1 VSSGIEGIEYT
12 VRRSDRARRIRVTVD
27 AAGQVEV
34 VIPRRTSLRE
44 ADAAARHF
52 RPWIERQ
59 LAKHAVRSQTL
70 EARGDTLPYLGET
83 LTLVGEPDRSR
94 VHRRGEALLVPA
106 AHAGQRALF
115 SDEPLLAS
123 PGTREAVERWY
134 RRMAREEITPILD
147 AACEELGVSYT
158 KLTIRGQKTRWGSCS
173 RSGALSFNWRLL
185 LAPREVLEYVIW
197 HEVCHLLVMD
207 HSPRFWALVKRQC
220 PAYRDHTRW
229 LREHGTLLV
238 VWQTNHEQP

>member
-1 VSSGIEGIEYT
+1 MEGIEYK

-27 AAGQVEV
+27 ATGTVEV
-34 VIPRRTSLRE
+34 VIPRRTPLRE

-59 LAKHAVRSQTL
+59 LAKQGVRDRAL
-70 EARGDTLPYLGET
+70 EARGDTLPYLGES
-83 LTLVGEPDRSR
+83 LTLRGEPGRTR
-94 VHRRGEALLVPA
+94 VHRRDQTLLVPGGSA
-106 AHAGQRALF
+106 
-115 SDEPLLAS
+115 DETGTAPAPLLAA

-134 RRMAREEITPILD
+134 RRMAREEITPLLD
-147 AACEELGVSYT
+147 AACAELGVGYT

-185 LAPREVLEYVIW
+185 LAPREVLEYVVW
-197 HEVCHLLVMD
+197 HEVCHLRVMD
-207 HSPRFWALVKRQC
+207 HSPRFWALVKQQC

-229 LREHGTLLV
+229 LRENGTLLV
-238 VWQTNHEQP
+238 VWQTAG